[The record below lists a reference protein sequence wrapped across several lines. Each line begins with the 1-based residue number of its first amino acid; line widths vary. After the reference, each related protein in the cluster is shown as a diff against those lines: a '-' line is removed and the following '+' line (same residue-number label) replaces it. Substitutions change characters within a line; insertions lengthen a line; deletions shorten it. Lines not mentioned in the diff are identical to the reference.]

1 MVLAKYFSIKS
12 NGITYSNNI
21 WYVLPMHKTAA
32 EITISVKID
41 TIRPLHKLEENLL
54 FGTLI
59 LVISTIPNSPF
70 IFVESITNHN

>member
-1 MVLAKYFSIKS
+1 
-12 NGITYSNNI
+12 
-21 WYVLPMHKTAA
+21 MHKTAA